1 MILNGITTK
10 QLEYDTRQDC
20 DESAAIRVR
29 AFARSLRLLRQL
41 LEASCTSLAINAS

>member
-20 DESAAIRVR
+20 DENAAIGVR
-29 AFARSLRLLRQL
+29 AFAISLPLLRHL
-41 LEASCTSLAINAS
+41 LEASCT

>member
-20 DESAAIRVR
+20 DENVTIGIL
-29 AFARSLRLLRQL
+29 AFALSLRLLRHL
-41 LEASCTSLAINAS
+41 LEVSRT